1 MMKKRMFF
9 LIASVLF
16 TVCAFSAEKLITFE
30 QMPKQAQEFANKY
43 FAPDDPLYR
52 ISYIM
57 YDSELFDSSY
67 MVVYANGDGL
77 EFNKDGEWKDF
88 DCKHCVVPA
97 ELVPA
102 PIQAYV
108 DANLAGQQIKKLER
122 NRRSYEVKMSGGL
135 ELKFDLDGK
144 LIEIDD

>member
-1 MMKKRMFF
+1 MRKRIVF
-9 LIASVLF
+9 LITSVLF
-16 TVCAFSAEKLITFE
+16 SVSVFSADKVIPFEQLPKNAQEFTRKYFSAEDP
-30 QMPKQAQEFANKY
+30 MYKQAYVTYDAEF
-43 FAPDDPLYR
+43 
-52 ISYIM
+52 
-57 YDSELFDSSY
+57 FDSSY
-67 MVVYANGDGL
+67 TVVFTNGDGL

-108 DANLAGQQIKKLER
+108 DANLVGQQIKKLER
-122 NRRSYEVKMSGGL
+122 NRRSYEVKMSGGI